1 MPAFKSV
8 WAWTAV
14 FALTIAVQSSAHAQ
28 FGVQLPKSD
37 FTWNWGEQREISSAK
52 KFPDFTLKGGEAG
65 FNCDL
70 DGKMRL
76 GSNYSLGDIRQ
87 IEDEITTSPYFIEAS
102 ASIMNVLD
110 QQRDLEWATLACTKP
125 KKTEAETAKQAEKQQ
140 ESLQKLHD
148 KAVRKLIKRREKR
161 ERAEAGQQEDDSAQ

>member
-1 MPAFKSV
+1 MPACKSV
-8 WAWTAV
+8 WAWTALFV
-14 FALTIAVQSSAHAQ
+14 LTIAAQSTARAQ
-28 FGVQLPKSD
+28 FGVQLPQND
-37 FTWNWGEQREISSAK
+37 FTWNWGDQKEISSSK
-52 KFPDFTLKGGEAG
+52 RFPDFTLKGGEAG

-70 DGKMRL
+70 NGKMRL

-87 IEDEITTSPYFIEAS
+87 IEDQITMSLYFIEAS
-102 ASIMNVLD
+102 ASIMNALD

-125 KKTEAETAKQAEKQQ
+125 KKSEAETAKEAEKQQ

-161 ERAEAGQQEDDSAQ
+161 ERDEAEQQQD